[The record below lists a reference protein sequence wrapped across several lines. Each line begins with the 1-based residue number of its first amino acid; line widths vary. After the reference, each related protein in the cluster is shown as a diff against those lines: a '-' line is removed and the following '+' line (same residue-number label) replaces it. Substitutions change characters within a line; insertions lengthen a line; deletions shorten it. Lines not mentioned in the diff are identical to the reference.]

1 MLWIGG
7 DGGVCYYSYRHRR
20 IFELPQSGE
29 LRRIYGLC
37 EDRDGV
43 LWAASVGY
51 GVWRIELSGS
61 ADAPVAARV
70 EPVELGLR
78 TRSRN
83 FFFSVSR
90 SPTPPS
96 GSATTVLASYLI
108 IKRTREGRTVG
119 FDARGDWP

>member
-1 MLWIGG
+1 M
-7 DGGVCYYSYRHRR
+7 
-20 IFELPQSGE
+20 
-29 LRRIYGLC
+29 
-37 EDRDGV
+37 

-83 FFFSVSR
+83 FFFSVCEESD
-90 SPTPPS
+90 STLWFCNH
-96 GSATTVLASYLI
+96 GIGVVHYN
-108 IKRTREGRTVG
+108 KRTREGRTVG